1 MHNNYDSAFS
11 LSQNDYPF
19 SRIKRFV
26 SYTQAPSFNLQFSI
40 FNCKTVL
47 ASCTTS
53 VYVNLSKNSFF
64 FAPNFGKR
72 VQRYDFFSN
81 HQNFSK
87 KNFIFYAKIL
97 SLLMHIKTQNRLHLI
112 IYIREKKRRRGEKV
126 KEERRR
132 ERRKQTKGIIWQ

>member
-1 MHNNYDSAFS
+1 MQSAFS
-11 LSQNDYPF
+11 LSQNDYPI

-26 SYTQAPSFNLQFSI
+26 SFTQAPSFNLQFSI

-72 VQRYDFFSN
+72 VQRYDFFPN

-87 KNFIFYAKIL
+87 KNFIFYAKFL

-112 IYIREKKRRRGEKV
+112 IYIREKKRRRGK
-126 KEERRR
+126 KRKRR
-132 ERRKQTKGIIWQ
+132 EKEGEKKTKGD